1 MKKYIIKNADGSEQ
15 SEMQAIHESRK
26 EAGETL
32 MDYIC
37 DHNEDLD
44 VDDDDYLSPFD
55 FALEEVECKEV
66 NEVIT
71 DFESARKAL
80 GGKPNADFTVAK
92 KILSGN
98 VVQLED
104 VARLVTDINPKH
116 IEALIALNKLFTI
129 AQAWNKEDGFVPDF
143 SDWEQD
149 KWFPWFVY
157 DKDAAGFVHAYA
169 LHAYDCECEYR
180 FSALL
185 QIVRARRAIR
195 QAIRRPLQQGFLVV
209 CFTIKQSSNEQQDN
223 GQGYCQPNPA

>member
-32 MDYIC
+32 MDYLC

-44 VDDDDYLSPFD
+44 IDDDDYLWPFD
-55 FALEEVECKEV
+55 FVLEEVEVKDV

-71 DFESARKAL
+71 DFDSARKSL

-98 VVQLED
+98 GVKLED

-143 SDWEQD
+143 SNWHQD
-149 KWFPWFVY
+149 KWFPWFKY
-157 DKDAAGFVHAYA
+157 DMDAAGFVFAHAYYTPTYA
-169 LHAYDCECEYR
+169 
-180 FSALL
+180 SASVGSRLCFKSSA
-185 QIVRARRAIR
+185 RAAQFGKQFADLYNKVFLIR
-195 QAIRRPLQQGFLVV
+195 
-209 CFTIKQSSNEQQDN
+209 
-223 GQGYCQPNPA
+223 

>member
-44 VDDDDYLSPFD
+44 IDDDDYLSPFD
-55 FALEEVECKEV
+55 FVLEEVECKEV

-80 GGKPNADFTVAK
+80 GGKPNADFTVSK
-92 KILSGN
+92 KIVSGN
-98 VVQLED
+98 VVHLND
-104 VARLVTDINPKH
+104 VARLVNDINPNH
-116 IEALIALNKLFTI
+116 IKALIAMNELFTI

-143 SDWEQD
+143 SDWHQD
-149 KWFPWFVY
+149 KWFPWFKY
-157 DKDAAGFVHAYA
+157 DKDAAGFVYA
-169 LHAYDCECEYR
+169 NTANAPTYANALIGSRLC
-180 FSALL
+180 FKSSA
-185 QIVRARRAIR
+185 RAAQFGKQFID
-195 QAIRRPLQQGFLVV
+195 LWNDVFL
-209 CFTIKQSSNEQQDN
+209 FR
-223 GQGYCQPNPA
+223 

>member
-15 SEMQAIHESRK
+15 SEMQAIHKSRK

-37 DHNEDLD
+37 NHNEDLD

-55 FALEEVECKEV
+55 FVLEEVECKEV

-71 DFESARKAL
+71 DFDSARKAL
-80 GGKPNADFTVAK
+80 GFKPNTDFTIAK

-116 IEALIALNKLFTI
+116 IEALIALNELFTI

-149 KWFPWFVY
+149 KWFPWFDY
-157 DKDAAGFVHAYA
+157 DKDVAGFVFAYA
-169 LHAYDCECEYR
+169 HYAPAYAYANFGSRLC
-180 FSALL
+180 FKSSA
-185 QIVRARRAIR
+185 RAA
-195 QAIRRPLQQGFLVV
+195 QFGKQFADLYNKVFL
-209 CFTIKQSSNEQQDN
+209 
-223 GQGYCQPNPA
+223 

>member
-1 MKKYIIKNADGSEQ
+1 MKRYIIKNADGSEQ
-15 SEMQAIHESRK
+15 SEMQAIHKSRK

-37 DHNEDLD
+37 NHNEDLD

-55 FALEEVECKEV
+55 FVLEEVECKEV

-98 VVQLED
+98 VVQLND

-116 IEALIALNKLFTI
+116 IEALIALNRLFTI
-129 AQAWNKEDGFVPDF
+129 AEAWNKADDFVPDF
-143 SDWEQD
+143 SNTNQY
-149 KWFPWFVY
+149 KYYPWFVY
-157 DKDAAGFVHAYA
+157 DRDAAGFVYA
-169 LHAYDCECEYR
+169 DATYTPTYARAAVGSRLCFKTAN
-180 FSALL
+180 
-185 QIVRARRAIR
+185 RARQFGEMFAD
-195 QAIRRPLQQGFLVV
+195 LY
-209 CFTIKQSSNEQQDN
+209 NEVLLLK
-223 GQGYCQPNPA
+223 

>member
-15 SEMQAIHESRK
+15 SEMQAIHKSRK

-37 DHNEDLD
+37 EHNEDLD
-44 VDDDDYLSPFD
+44 IDDDDYLSPFD
-55 FALEEVECKEV
+55 FVLEEVECKEV
-66 NEVIT
+66 SEVIT

-80 GGKPNADFTVAK
+80 GGKPNADFTIAK

-104 VARLVTDINPKH
+104 VARLVTDINTMH
-116 IEALIALNKLFTI
+116 IEALIALNELFTI

-157 DKDAAGFVHAYA
+157 DKDAAGFVCADTLNGPTYAYA
-169 LHAYDCECEYR
+169 HFGSRLC
-180 FSALL
+180 FKSPK
-185 QIVRARRAIR
+185 RAA
-195 QAIRRPLQQGFLVV
+195 QFGKQFTDLYNKVFL
-209 CFTIKQSSNEQQDN
+209 
-223 GQGYCQPNPA
+223 